1 MYKQIFILL
10 KILTEINSNPC
21 KIQPT
26 PININPPLFYKP
38 LKINYNFEKLIK
50 IDIKKLKSN
59 LYKITN
65 DFGILKINENA
76 YKINNIE
83 FKRNSRVRIS
93 NNIFDLE
100 MLITGETL
108 SKKKIQIVVLFEK
121 SKNDNNLLYDIGFG
135 RGVFKKKKNNSSFLV
150 DRFDLNLYFKE
161 NSENN
166 FLYFNGQ
173 PVYSPKNSCEES
185 LWLIFY
191 LTFDISQRQLDDFN
205 FLESENELIN
215 DINEYT
221 KIYKNV
227 DDNTSYI
234 NLIKKNW
241 QPKNYLKNLVVDNNL
256 EMPKFSYN
264 KKPLKKQKKKNKL
277 DFVTTFLI
285 YTPVKNKPWG
295 YIPKNS
301 IMPWEK
307 ENYNLESQNIKIIDI
322 DPVISPLENYYYIP
336 FFYYKTPENSK
347 KNDKIIY
354 IPYLIL
360 VKKGTPLLDFPVN
373 NVDIYIPGL
382 DREVNLKIQRGEKI
396 NEVSRVRGEEEAVK
410 VIKESDF
417 DKVVDHK
424 KKVNESLKNKE
435 EEVLNNKEGIFGEDK
450 DEPDNY
456 TKIIN
461 DINEKN
467 LDEDNFNKDSLNE
480 QIIKEEKR
488 LKAEEDQFD
497 EKKNT
502 KLKQELQKETKKEQK
517 LKKNKKI
524 YKIKNDKIQINQLLA
539 DFKNKKK
546 IRNPRLKI
554 KIHYVPMDCILS
566 HKKLPTNSGILDLD
580 KPIFNKF
587 KNFKTNFQILYLC
600 PVNIYSIRFDKVFV
614 PIWYLLYK
622 KMHFNKKKYR
632 KQKYPFIV
640 KKNFH
645 SNNYIVSY
653 KKLKFIPK
661 KFEDVIKNKKFLDN
675 LKEKFGFLKK
685 DVFRKKYK
693 LKVFVTKKKKS
704 KKLDKEIIKLKN
716 SILKNNNNV
725 NLAQYPLS
733 LEEKKIINFLTN

>member
-264 KKPLKKQKKKNKL
+264 KKPLKKQKKKK
-277 DFVTTFLI
+277 
-285 YTPVKNKPWG
+285 
-295 YIPKNS
+295 
-301 IMPWEK
+301 
-307 ENYNLESQNIKIIDI
+307 
-322 DPVISPLENYYYIP
+322 
-336 FFYYKTPENSK
+336 
-347 KNDKIIY
+347 
-354 IPYLIL
+354 
-360 VKKGTPLLDFPVN
+360 
-373 NVDIYIPGL
+373 
-382 DREVNLKIQRGEKI
+382 
-396 NEVSRVRGEEEAVK
+396 
-410 VIKESDF
+410 
-417 DKVVDHK
+417 
-424 KKVNESLKNKE
+424 
-435 EEVLNNKEGIFGEDK
+435 
-450 DEPDNY
+450 
-456 TKIIN
+456 
-461 DINEKN
+461 
-467 LDEDNFNKDSLNE
+467 
-480 QIIKEEKR
+480 
-488 LKAEEDQFD
+488 
-497 EKKNT
+497 
-502 KLKQELQKETKKEQK
+502 
-517 LKKNKKI
+517 
-524 YKIKNDKIQINQLLA
+524 
-539 DFKNKKK
+539 
-546 IRNPRLKI
+546 
-554 KIHYVPMDCILS
+554 
-566 HKKLPTNSGILDLD
+566 
-580 KPIFNKF
+580 
-587 KNFKTNFQILYLC
+587 
-600 PVNIYSIRFDKVFV
+600 
-614 PIWYLLYK
+614 
-622 KMHFNKKKYR
+622 
-632 KQKYPFIV
+632 
-640 KKNFH
+640 
-645 SNNYIVSY
+645 
-653 KKLKFIPK
+653 
-661 KFEDVIKNKKFLDN
+661 
-675 LKEKFGFLKK
+675 
-685 DVFRKKYK
+685 
-693 LKVFVTKKKKS
+693 
-704 KKLDKEIIKLKN
+704 
-716 SILKNNNNV
+716 
-725 NLAQYPLS
+725 
-733 LEEKKIINFLTN
+733 